1 MDISK
6 SLKTSAIGG
15 FKKEEVLSYIDQ
27 LVAQYEEER
36 RNQAKELEEAN
47 SQIASLNSIVDEQY
61 QKLMSLS
68 AERDEFMVKAAKIDE
83 LQKLLAPYQN
93 AQMTADEVVRQAKEK
108 AQAAEEKLRLLL
120 RDAQERANVI
130 VAEANEKAKQITAA
144 AEEEAQQ
151 RIESVKKE
159 EFLLR
164 QNAQHELD
172 HAKEAAQQQLAE
184 AAQAGRDLLAKTR
197 ETIAQKNAACDE
209 KEAHADQMLK
219 EAQQKSDQMLKDAK
233 IAVKHE
239 HERYE
244 KGLRDLELQKSEFLR
259 TLDEIKLVVQAI
271 AVERTTCTDEEI
283 AAQSRQANTETIKRR
298 FAELNQKNRNPGQFR
313 RS

>member
-93 AQMTADEVVRQAKEK
+93 AQMTADEVIRQAKEK

-130 VAEANEKAKQITAA
+130 VSEANEKAKQITAA

-159 EFLLR
+159 EVLLR

-184 AAQAGRDLLAKTR
+184 AANDLKTVLNAVSAG
-197 ETIAQKNAACDE
+197 
-209 KEAHADQMLK
+209 
-219 EAQQKSDQMLKDAK
+219 AQQSDAPDKNT
-233 IAVKHE
+233 
-239 HERYE
+239 R
-244 KGLRDLELQKSEFLR
+244 R
-259 TLDEIKLVVQAI
+259 
-271 AVERTTCTDEEI
+271 CT
-283 AAQSRQANTETIKRR
+283 ARR
-298 FAELNQKNRNPGQFR
+298 GTLNQEDSPAAESVRNGEDGEGLLPVSGIADENIGRMLGKYFT
-313 RS
+313 SAD

>member
-6 SLKTSAIGG
+6 NLKTSAIGG

-36 RNQAKELEEAN
+36 KNQARELEEAN

-61 QKLMSLS
+61 QKLMHLS
-68 AERDEFMVKAAKIDE
+68 AERDELKVKAAKVDE
-83 LQKLLAPYQN
+83 MKAQLAPYQQ
-93 AQMTADEVVRQAKEK
+93 AQLTADEVARKAAEK
-108 AQAAEEKLRLLL
+108 AQATEEKLRLLL

-130 VAEANEKAKQITAA
+130 VSEANEKAKQITAA

-164 QNAQHELD
+164 QNAQHELS

-184 AAQAGRDLLAKTR
+184 AAQAGRDLLAQTR
-197 ETIAQKNAACDE
+197 ETIAQKTAACDE
-209 KEAHADQMLK
+209 KEARVKQMLS
-219 EAQQKSDQMLKDAK
+219 EAQQKSDQMLRDAK
-233 IAVKHE
+233 IAVRHE

-244 KGLRDLELQKSEFLR
+244 KGLRDLELQKSELLR
-259 TLDEIKLVVQAI
+259 TLDEMKLAVQAI
-271 AVERTTCTDEEI
+271 AVERTVYTDEEI
-283 AAQSRQANTETIKRR
+283 AAQSRQANTETIKKR
-298 FAELNQKNRNPGQFR
+298 FAELNQKNRNPGSFR